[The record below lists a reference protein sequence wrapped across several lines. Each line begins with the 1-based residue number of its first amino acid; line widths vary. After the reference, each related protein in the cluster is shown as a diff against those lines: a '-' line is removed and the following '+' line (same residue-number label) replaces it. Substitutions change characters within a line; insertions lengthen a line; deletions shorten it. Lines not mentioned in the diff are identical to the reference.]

1 MRSALRVPYSA
12 PQMASA
18 SALINV
24 CTNAVSID
32 RNRSG
37 SACCSCSSTA
47 GTSIG
52 LRLAVI
58 VVITPSG
65 ELGGSTKDH
74 CGDRLHQLRHTDQ
87 RQAVHHVPGLLS
99 TSVDEPQR
107 PTAQRHPDLFGR
119 SRTGAALPDQL
130 EVAALELRRHLVRRI
145 PRHPN
150 PFPSG
155 FATTNGIRPASRG
168 RACQA
173 FTSSAT

>member
-58 VVITPSG
+58 VVISPSG

-74 CGDRLHQLRHTDQ
+74 CGDRFHQLRHTDQ
-87 RQAVHHVPGLLS
+87 RQAVHHVPGLLYRPSS
-99 TSVDEPQR
+99 TR
-107 PTAQRHPDLFGR
+107 PSAWE
-119 SRTGAALPDQL
+119 LPHHMS
-130 EVAALELRRHLVRRI
+130 APVRRWSPAVVAI
-145 PRHPN
+145 DYLNDYPN
-150 PFPSG
+150 RIEAAAAYCG
-155 FATTNGIRPASRG
+155 ALCSRRG
-168 RACQA
+168 AE
-173 FTSSAT
+173 

>member
-58 VVITPSG
+58 VVISPSG

-74 CGDRLHQLRHTDQ
+74 CGDRFHQLRHTDQ
-87 RQAVHHVPGLLS
+87 RQAVHHVPGLPSESGQL
-99 TSVDEPQR
+99 
-107 PTAQRHPDLFGR
+107 AQECTYRVLAAAR
-119 SRTGAALPDQL
+119 REAALSVGS
-130 EVAALELRRHLVRRI
+130 E
-145 PRHPN
+145 
-150 PFPSG
+150 
-155 FATTNGIRPASRG
+155 
-168 RACQA
+168 
-173 FTSSAT
+173 